1 MSRRS
6 KKNPV
11 FLDEIGPLVLDERD
25 PLGREL
31 FLGRYD
37 RAQLMDMLESCGLM
51 AVTRAKGYREVEL
64 VIMRQDDLSRLYM
77 NSLDPPG
84 RLIELVLREASF
96 RPRQVLVEGIDFS
109 EALRVLEVQW
119 LSLQDPRACFAA
131 ARPRLLGQA
140 CPGLGGLRQMQV
152 LLKNLAN
159 GLDAILNVPERYHT
173 AVIYAE
179 EYHFF
184 APAAAGQLMAL
195 VRDLGSW
202 PLGAVSAAIESGC
215 LVNLT
220 SGTYEL
226 WQPSEQLAPISAR
239 LKAYFEAPAYQDGVG
254 RAAEAL
260 RYTIDWVQ
268 YERIKSG
275 VDLNE

>member
-1 MSRRS
+1 MNRRS
-6 KKNPV
+6 KKSPV

-37 RAQLMDMLESCGLM
+37 RAQLMDLLESCGLM
-51 AVTRAKGYREVEL
+51 AITRAKGYREVEL
-64 VIMRQDDLSRLYM
+64 VVLRQDDLSRLYL

-96 RPRQVLVEGIDFS
+96 RPRQVFIEGFDS
-109 EALRVLEVQW
+109 NAALRVLEVQW
-119 LSLQDPRACFAA
+119 LSLQHPNACFGSE
-131 ARPRLLGQA
+131 RPRLPGQA

-152 LLKNLAN
+152 LLNSLAS

-184 APAAAGQLMAL
+184 APAAAGQLLAL
-195 VRDLGSW
+195 VRDLGHW

-220 SGTYEL
+220 SATHEP

-239 LKAYFEAPAYQDGVG
+239 LKAYFEAPAYRDGVN

-268 YERIKSG
+268 YERIKNG